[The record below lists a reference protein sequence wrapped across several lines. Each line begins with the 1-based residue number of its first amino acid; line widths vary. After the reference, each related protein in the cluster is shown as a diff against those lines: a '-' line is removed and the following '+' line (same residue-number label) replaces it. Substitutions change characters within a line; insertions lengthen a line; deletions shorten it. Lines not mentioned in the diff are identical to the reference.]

1 MSGQIEDLLIKNQKQ
16 AIDQAKIAAFDQAK
30 AAEERRVADLVA
42 LQEGY
47 NRGAL
52 EGLHSVGITPQMLMA
67 ANTAQQYEDAG
78 RYQAGM
84 DQVASPVPS
93 ISSNST
99 SGTRM
104 SQLDDPRGNIES
116 PEAAAYRAKI
126 AENKAGN
133 GLYQYGIK

>member
-1 MSGQIEDLLIKNQKQ
+1 MSNIEDKQYAILGRQAEAAKIKQ
-16 AIDQAKIAAFDQAK
+16 ASDLAALEA
-30 AAEERRVADLVA
+30 
-42 LQEGY
+42 GY
-47 NRGAL
+47 KQGAL

-99 SGTRM
+99 SVTRM